1 MKIVSK
7 SVEIGGKNLT
17 LEVGRFAGQA
27 TSAVLAR
34 YGDTMVLAT
43 VVASKV
49 REDLDYFPLQVE
61 YVERLYAGGRIKGSR
76 WVKREGRPSDEATL
90 TARLIDRS
98 IRPLF
103 PEGYK
108 NEIQVVITVLSVDA
122 ENDADIPAL
131 CAASAALSI
140 SSIPWE
146 GPVGAVRLGMVP
158 KNGDSAFL
166 INPSY
171 QDLEYSHLDLIV
183 SVTKKGII
191 MLEGGAKE
199 IPEETILKGIETAQK
214 EAQKVMA
221 LIEDLTKQVGVKKQ
235 PFENILLEATLMK
248 NIEKELG
255 KKTEE
260 LVASMAAKEESGGFL
275 EEIYEA
281 LFEKYPDQKKDTIV
295 KIVDKLLKK
304 TIREQILNKGKR
316 PDGRKPEE
324 IRPIEVEVGI
334 LPRTHGSA
342 MFKRGDTQALTVTT
356 LGSPSLEQLI
366 ENMEG
371 EESKRYIHHYYMPPF
386 SVGEVGRIGSPSRR
400 EIGHGALAEKALEAV
415 IPSAEDFPYTIRLV
429 SEIMSSNGSSSMAS
443 VCGSTL
449 SLMDAGVP
457 IKTQVSGIAMGLISE
472 DKKKVI
478 LSDIIGLEDFNG
490 DMDFKIAGTKQG
502 ITAMQMDVK
511 TVDLDIKTV
520 GEILAQAKIGRN
532 FIMEKMLAIL
542 PKSRASVSKFAP
554 KIEVVH
560 VPVER
565 IGEVIGPGGKM
576 IKKIIA
582 ETGAVVD
589 VEDDGSVNISSPD
602 GEVVKKAV
610 EWVKNLVR
618 EVKVG
623 EIFEGTVKKIQPFG
637 AFVEILPGKD
647 GLVHVSRMS
656 KEFVND
662 PSEVVSLDQKV
673 TVKVREIDSQG
684 RINLTMNL
692 DEKEDQP
699 SDRKDFGRNRFPQ
712 RSERPFQRRP
722 SRFPRR

>member
-108 NEIQVVITVLSVDA
+108 NEIQLVITVLSVDA

-183 SVTKKGII
+183 SATKQGII

-199 IPEETILKGIETAQK
+199 IPEETFLKGIETAQK
-214 EAQKVMA
+214 ETQKVMA

-324 IRPIEVEVGI
+324 IRPIEVEVG
-334 LPRTHGSA
+334 L
-342 MFKRGDTQALTVTT
+342 
-356 LGSPSLEQLI
+356 
-366 ENMEG
+366 
-371 EESKRYIHHYYMPPF
+371 
-386 SVGEVGRIGSPSRR
+386 
-400 EIGHGALAEKALEAV
+400 
-415 IPSAEDFPYTIRLV
+415 
-429 SEIMSSNGSSSMAS
+429 
-443 VCGSTL
+443 
-449 SLMDAGVP
+449 
-457 IKTQVSGIAMGLISE
+457 
-472 DKKKVI
+472 
-478 LSDIIGLEDFNG
+478 
-490 DMDFKIAGTKQG
+490 
-502 ITAMQMDVK
+502 
-511 TVDLDIKTV
+511 
-520 GEILAQAKIGRN
+520 
-532 FIMEKMLAIL
+532 
-542 PKSRASVSKFAP
+542 
-554 KIEVVH
+554 
-560 VPVER
+560 
-565 IGEVIGPGGKM
+565 
-576 IKKIIA
+576 
-582 ETGAVVD
+582 
-589 VEDDGSVNISSPD
+589 
-602 GEVVKKAV
+602 
-610 EWVKNLVR
+610 
-618 EVKVG
+618 
-623 EIFEGTVKKIQPFG
+623 
-637 AFVEILPGKD
+637 
-647 GLVHVSRMS
+647 
-656 KEFVND
+656 
-662 PSEVVSLDQKV
+662 
-673 TVKVREIDSQG
+673 
-684 RINLTMNL
+684 
-692 DEKEDQP
+692 
-699 SDRKDFGRNRFPQ
+699 
-712 RSERPFQRRP
+712 
-722 SRFPRR
+722 